1 LGDKNSKILI
11 LGLDNCGKTTI
22 LLSLKEETNLLSY
35 LSLKPTRGVNIE
47 QFQENN
53 FNIYV
58 WDFGGQKEYRSDYI
72 TNFAKY
78 IKKVDEILYII
89 DVQDYNR
96 YNQALKY
103 LEDIIK
109 SIEQEEKIIELS
121 IFLHKYDPN
130 LKNKAEFKDIDEK
143 INVLINKQIFNL
155 IPAKFKFRI
164 YRSSVYT
171 LFEKNLIFS
180 N

>member
-1 LGDKNSKILI
+1 MGDKNSKILI

>member
-1 LGDKNSKILI
+1 MEDINRKILI

-35 LSLKPTRGVNIE
+35 LSLKPTRGINIE
-47 QFQENN
+47 QFQENDI
-53 FNIYV
+53 NIYV
-58 WDFGGQKEYRSDYI
+58 WDFGGQKEYRSEYF
-72 TNFAKY
+72 TNFANH
-78 IKKVDEILYII
+78 IERVDEILYII

-96 YNQALKY
+96 YNQAVKY

-109 SIEQEEKIIELS
+109 SVELEEKIIEFS

-130 LKNKAEFKDIDEK
+130 LKSITKFKDIDEK
-143 INVLINKQIFNL
+143 INHLINKQIFDL
-155 IPAKFKFRI
+155 IPPQFKYRI

>member
-1 LGDKNSKILI
+1 MEDNNRKILI
-11 LGLDNCGKTTI
+11 LGLDNCGKSTI

-47 QFQENN
+47 QFKENN
-53 FNIYV
+53 INIYA
-58 WDFGGQKEYRSDYI
+58 WDFGGQKEYRSDHI
-72 TNFAKY
+72 TKFKDY
-78 IKKVDEILYII
+78 IKEVDELLFII

-109 SIEQEEKIIELS
+109 SIEQEEKIIDLS

-130 LKNKAEFKDIDEK
+130 LKNKTEFKDIDEK
-143 INVLINKQIFNL
+143 INHLINKQIFDL
-155 IPAKFKFRI
+155 IPPKFKYKI

-171 LFEKNLIFS
+171 IFEKNLIFS
-180 N
+180 T

>member
-1 LGDKNSKILI
+1 MGDKNSKILI

-22 LLSLKEETNLLSY
+22 LLSLKEDTNLLSY
-35 LSLKPTRGVNIE
+35 LSLKPTRCVNIE

-58 WDFGGQKEYRSDYI
+58 WDFGGQKEYRSDHI

-155 IPAKFKFRI
+155 IPAKFKYKI

>member
-1 LGDKNSKILI
+1 MGDKNSKFLI

-35 LSLKPTRGVNIE
+35 LSLKPTRDINIE
-47 QFQENN
+47 KFHENKS
-53 FNIYV
+53 NIYV
-58 WDFGGQKEYRSDYI
+58 WDFGGQKEYRSDHI

-78 IKKVDEILYII
+78 LKGVDEILYII
-89 DVQDYNR
+89 DIQDYNR
-96 YNQALKY
+96 YNQAIKY

-121 IFLHKYDPN
+121 IYLHKYDPN
-130 LKNKAEFKDIDEK
+130 LKNKTEFKDIDEK
-143 INVLINKQIFNL
+143 IHILINKQIFNL
-155 IPAKFKFRI
+155 IPAKFKYKI

>member
-1 LGDKNSKILI
+1 MGDKNSKILI

-22 LLSLKEETNLLSY
+22 LLSLKEDTNLLSY
-35 LSLKPTRGVNIE
+35 LSLKPTRCVNIE

-53 FNIYV
+53 FNIYA
-58 WDFGGQKEYRSDYI
+58 WDFGGQKEYRSDHI

-109 SIEQEEKIIELS
+109 SIELS

-155 IPAKFKFRI
+155 IPAKFKYKI

>member
-1 LGDKNSKILI
+1 MRDKNSKILI
-11 LGLDNCGKTTI
+11 LGLDNSGKTTI
-22 LLSLKEETNLLSY
+22 LLSLKDETNLLSY
-35 LSLKPTRGVNIE
+35 LSLKPTRDVNIE
-47 QFQENN
+47 QFKEND

-58 WDFGGQKEYRSDYI
+58 WDFGGQKEYRSEHLI
-72 TNFAKY
+72 NFPKY
-78 IKKVDEILYII
+78 LKEVDEILYVI

-96 YNQALKY
+96 YHQALKY

-109 SIEQEEKIIELS
+109 SIEKEEKIIDLS

-130 LKNKAEFKDIDEK
+130 LKNKTGFKDIDEK
-143 INVLINKQIFNL
+143 INILINKQIFDV
-155 IPAKFKFRI
+155 IPAKFKYKI

>member
-1 LGDKNSKILI
+1 MERKDNKILI

-22 LLSLKEETNLLSY
+22 LLSLKEDTNLLSY
-35 LSLKPTRGVNIE
+35 LSLKPTRGVSIE
-47 QFQENN
+47 KFEEND

-58 WDFGGQKEYRSDYI
+58 WDFGGQKEYLSDHI
-72 TNFAKY
+72 TNFNKY
-78 IKKVDEILYII
+78 VKGVDEIIYVI

-96 YNQALKY
+96 YDQALKF
-103 LEDIIK
+103 LEEVIK
-109 SIEQEEKIIELS
+109 SMEKEELKVELS
-121 IFLHKYDPN
+121 IFLHKYDPY
-130 LKNKAEFKDIDEK
+130 LKNNVEFKDIDK
-143 INVLINKQIFNL
+143 KVNSLINNQIFDL
-155 IPAKFKFRI
+155 IPAKFNYKI